1 MRIGQTKSFL
11 LPEQHW
17 IHLLIFVITLITGAL
32 TDEDVIKAL
41 LGGSA
46 SFKFKVTTGMKVT
59 LAVWKKCPDQ
69 KVFVFSPIH
78 GLKIF
83 DNNYADRLSIKSNHS
98 ILLDKLQ
105 ESDFVTYCYE
115 LTTFPNGSLQGQNK
129 LEKTTE
135 NGDVPIMIISV
146 GCSIGLIVLCGIIAG
161 VVCYKKRKSN
171 TVLNPG
177 GPPGSQPS
185 VRLKNKK
192 RPKRIRSQN
201 EEEVEIEDFNYLN
214 MN

>member
-1 MRIGQTKSFL
+1 MLFGQLHSSLFAL
-11 LPEQHW
+11 HSL
-17 IHLLIFVITLITGAL
+17 FVFIGAL

-135 NGDVPIMIISV
+135 NGENIYFIRHLPQHNTKHSV
-146 GCSIGLIVLCGIIAG
+146 VIADIL
-161 VVCYKKRKSN
+161 YLYRN
-171 TVLNPG
+171 
-177 GPPGSQPS
+177 
-185 VRLKNKK
+185 KN
-192 RPKRIRSQN
+192 IL
-201 EEEVEIEDFNYLN
+201 F
-214 MN
+214 